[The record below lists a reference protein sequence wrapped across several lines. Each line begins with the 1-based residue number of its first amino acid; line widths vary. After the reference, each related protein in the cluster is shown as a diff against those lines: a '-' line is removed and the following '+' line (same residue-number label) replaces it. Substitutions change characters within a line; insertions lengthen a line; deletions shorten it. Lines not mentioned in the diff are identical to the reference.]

1 MPHLKEPRTNKC
13 QKRCL
18 GEREKLCTNTSQCT
32 VEEQLALFGLISS
45 PAWCIPVSPAPHTS
59 LWIGEYKWI
68 HEYPPLSSVS
78 LSDWVVSKYILP
90 SCSFTKYPQS
100 SRFYSFEEINQ
111 EINDAA
117 VEALPPW
124 KPHSRPRRT
133 WGTQTMTSRAAGWTQ
148 RGRSRA
154 SGEIGTRA
162 WSCTSTPGVKQGS
175 SARVQCPHI
184 WNRKC

>member
-1 MPHLKEPRTNKC
+1 MPEEMPR
-13 QKRCL
+13 
-18 GEREKLCTNTSQCT
+18 GERKALYKHKSVHSRGTIGIVWSHLITS
-32 VEEQLALFGLISS
+32 LMY
-45 PAWCIPVSPAPHTS
+45 PCIPRPPYVT
-59 LWIGEYKWI
+59 LDWWI

-133 WGTQTMTSRAAGWTQ
+133 WGTRTMTSRGAAWTQ
-148 RGRSRA
+148 RGRSRE
-154 SGEIGTRA
+154 SGETGTRA

-175 SARVQCPHI
+175 SDRAQCPHI